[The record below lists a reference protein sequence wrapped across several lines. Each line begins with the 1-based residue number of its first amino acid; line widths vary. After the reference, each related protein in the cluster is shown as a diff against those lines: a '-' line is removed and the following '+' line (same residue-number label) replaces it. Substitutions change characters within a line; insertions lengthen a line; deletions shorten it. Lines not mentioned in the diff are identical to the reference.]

1 MSAQNKAV
9 ALLRQQFKTGHY
21 FLEGTM
27 EGVTSEMAHWSPPG
41 KAQPLGANYA
51 HILISEDFLINGLLK
66 GAAPLLASTWA
77 GKVGV
82 STLPP
87 QAPPWNDW
95 AGQVQVELEALRGYG
110 QAVYEATDNYL
121 ASLSDEDLDRS
132 LDLSAIGFG
141 QQALGWFLS
150 VLIFNVHTH
159 TGEIACLKGLQG
171 AQGYPF

>member
-1 MSAQNKAV
+1 MSTQNKSV
-9 ALLRQQFKTGHY
+9 ALLRQQFKTGHE

-27 EGVTSEMAHWSPPG
+27 QGVTPDMAHWTPPG

-51 HILISEDFLINGLLK
+51 HVLISEDFLINGLLK

-82 STLPP
+82 SELPP
-87 QAPPWNDW
+87 QAPPWHEW
-95 AGQVQVELEALRGYG
+95 AGRVQVELDTLRSYA
-110 QAVYEATDNYL
+110 QAVYEATDSYL

-132 LDLSAIGFG
+132 LDLTAIGFG
-141 QQALGWFLS
+141 QQALGWFLG

>member
-1 MSAQNKAV
+1 MSTQNKTV
-9 ALLRQQFKTGHY
+9 ALLRQQFKTGHS

-27 EGVTSEMAHWSPPG
+27 EGVTSEMAHWRPPG

-95 AGQVQVELEALRGYG
+95 ANEVQVEFEALRGYG

-121 ASLSDEDLDRS
+121 AALSDEDLDRS

>member
-1 MSAQNKAV
+1 MSAQNKTV
-9 ALLRQQFKTGHY
+9 ARLRQQFKTGHH

-27 EGVTSEMAHWSPPG
+27 EGVTSEMAHWTPPG

-95 AGQVQVELEALRGYG
+95 AKEVQVELEALRSYG

-150 VLIFNVHTH
+150 VIIFNAHTH

>member
-1 MSAQNKAV
+1 MSTQNKAT
-9 ALLRQQFKTGHY
+9 AILREQFRVGHE

-27 EGVTSEMAHWSPPG
+27 QGVTSEMAHWSPPG

-51 HILISEDFLINGLLK
+51 HVLISEDFLVNSLLK
-66 GAAPLLASTWA
+66 GSAPLLASTWE

-82 STLPP
+82 SEFPP

-95 AGQVQVELEALRGYG
+95 ADRVQVDLEALRGYG
-110 QAVYEATDNYL
+110 QAVYQATDNYL

-132 LDLSAIGFG
+132 LDLSMIGFG
-141 QQALGWFLS
+141 QQTLGGFLGI
-150 VLIFNVHTH
+150 LIFNVHTH

-171 AQGYPF
+171 HQGYPF

>member
-1 MSAQNKAV
+1 MSTQNKTT
-9 ALLRQQFKTGHY
+9 ALLRQQFKTGHE

-27 EGVTSEMAHWSPPG
+27 QGVTSEMAHWMPPG

-51 HILISEDFLINGLLK
+51 HVLISEDFLINGLLK
-66 GAAPLLASTWA
+66 GSAPLLTSTWV

-82 STLPP
+82 SELPP
-87 QAPPWNDW
+87 QAPPWDAW
-95 AGQVQVELEALRGYG
+95 SREVKVDVEGLRRYA
-110 QAVYEATDNYL
+110 QAVYEATDGYL
-121 ASLSDEDLDRS
+121 VSLSDEDLDRS
-132 LDLSAIGFG
+132 LDLVAIGFG
-141 QQALGWFLS
+141 EQPLGWFLG

>member
-9 ALLRQQFKTGHY
+9 ALLRQQFKTGHQ

-27 EGVTSEMAHWSPPG
+27 EGVTSEMSHWSPPG
-41 KAQPLGANYA
+41 MAQPLGANYA

-82 STLPP
+82 SELPP
-87 QAPPWNDW
+87 QAPPWNEW
-95 AGQVQVELEALRGYG
+95 AGRVQIDFETLRGYA

-132 LDLSAIGFG
+132 LDLSAVGFG
-141 QQALGWFLS
+141 QQALGWFLG

>member
-1 MSAQNKAV
+1 MSTQNKTV
-9 ALLRQQFKTGHY
+9 SLLRQQFKTGHH
-21 FLEGTM
+21 FLKGTM
-27 EGVTSEMAHWSPPG
+27 EGVTSEMAHWTPLG

-66 GAAPLLASTWA
+66 GAVPLLASTWA

-82 STLPP
+82 SILPP
-87 QAPPWNDW
+87 QAPPWNNW
-95 AGQVQVELEALRGYG
+95 AGQVQVELEALRDYG

-132 LDLSAIGFG
+132 LDLSAVGFG
-141 QQALGWFLS
+141 QQALGWFLGI
-150 VLIFNVHTH
+150 LIFNVHTH